1 MPTYDEILDFASTAL
16 TDAEAN
22 YVRRILRRGSTV
34 AVPTSADVTTA
45 LAALEAEQWQ
55 EVRALIESYGQYDLA
70 GEVILDGGA
79 DALKYDAVRERWG
92 VRNDLRVLLGFSA

>member
-1 MPTYDEILDFASTAL
+1 M
-16 TDAEAN
+16 
-22 YVRRILRRGSTV
+22 
-34 AVPTSADVTTA
+34 TSAVAT
-45 LAALEAEQWQ
+45 LEAEQNQ

-92 VRNDLRVLLGFSA
+92 VRNDLRVLLGFTAEPSPLSSDTLTQILIELPTITVGEEA